1 MLTLTKLSDTT
12 AATMTHVLY
21 QLVKNPDQLHKLQE
35 ELAPYFT
42 DGIVDYHTIQNLPH
56 LNGIINETLRL
67 HPPVPTALHRLT
79 PPEGITVG
87 GRHIPGGMT
96 VWASQ
101 YVLGRS
107 ERIYPRANEFVPERW
122 STMPELVLDKTAFSP
137 FSAGK
142 SFLIFFFIKKKK
154 NRHGLTVA
162 AMNRSICLHRQ
173 IPGHAKHAQYSG
185 RDCPPL

>member
-1 MLTLTKLSDTT
+1 
-12 AATMTHVLY
+12 MTHVLY

-142 SFLIFFFIKKKK
+142 SFRLFSFYKKKK
-154 NRHGLTVA
+154 RHGLTVA